1 MTSFRHTLARHF
13 WPLLLALIGIVF
25 TGLMLWSLLSA
36 RIPGC
41 SVTPRYGSVLPTA
54 TAEAE

>member
-1 MTSFRHTLARHF
+1 MISFRHTLARHF
-13 WPLLLALIGIVF
+13 WPLLLALIGIFF
-25 TGLMLWSLLSA
+25 TGLMFWSLLSA

-41 SVTPRYGSVLPTA
+41 SVTPRYVLPAA

>member
-1 MTSFRHTLARHF
+1 MFSFRHTLARHF
-13 WPLLLALIGIVF
+13 WPLLLALLGIFF
-25 TGLMLWSLLSA
+25 TSLMFWSLLSA

-41 SVTPRYGSVLPTA
+41 SVTPRYGSVLPTV